1 MNMDKMKYKYFV
13 KGNIVN
19 ERFDINKHGHAIIE
33 LEYDE
38 LDTQAV
44 NMAFIHD
51 IMHQHDLYY
60 RHNGY
65 DFKANIELMVRM

>member
-1 MNMDKMKYKYFV
+1 MKHKYFV

-19 ERFDINKHGHAIIE
+19 ERFDINKHGHSIIE
-33 LEYDE
+33 LDYDE

-51 IMHQHDLYY
+51 MMRQHDLYY
-60 RHNGY
+60 RHNVY
-65 DFKANIELMVRM
+65 DFEANIELMVRM